1 MEATM
6 KKLVFL
12 SLLLVS
18 SLACATLEKAL
29 EAGQPTPT
37 PFVLPTVVSQQ
48 TSEPAPTDVTRREN
62 FDVICASEI
71 PEAVEA
77 YNQGVTY
84 ETAGDIASAEKAY
97 REAIALDPNYCDA
110 MDNLALVLRQNG
122 NIDEAIALYENSIK
136 IAPDNGVAHLGLA
149 NTYMELEEYD
159 KALVE
164 YNALGVIDPN
174 DPEGYYGA
182 GRVYFS
188 KENYKDAI
196 TQFSIAEELYKA
208 EGSAYLVDAQ
218 VYLGFSYALIDDYE
232 TGRDYLEMVYPQM
245 QDNGY
250 VNYFLGY
257 CYYYGTSI
265 RDENLAKQYLL
276 RARDLG
282 IDLGPELEAFVNT
295 P

>member
-1 MEATM
+1 M
-6 KKLVFL
+6 KKLLFL
-12 SLLLVS
+12 SLLLVG

-29 EAGQPTPT
+29 ETGQATPT
-37 PFVLPTVVSQQ
+37 PFVFPTLVPQQ
-48 TSEPAPTDVTRREN
+48 TNEPAPTDVTRREN
-62 FDVICASEI
+62 FDVYCSSEVA
-71 PEAVEA
+71 EAVEA
-77 YNQGVTY
+77 YNKGVTY
-84 ETAGDIASAEKAY
+84 ETAGDLASAEKAY

-122 NIDEAIALYENSIK
+122 NTDEAIALYENSIK

-149 NTYMELEEYD
+149 NTYMGLEEYD
-159 KALVE
+159 KALAE
-164 YNALGVIDPN
+164 YNVLLTIDPN

-188 KENYKDAI
+188 KENYNEAI
-196 TQFSIAEELYKA
+196 AQFSIAEELYKA

-232 TGRDYLEMVYPQM
+232 TGRDYLELTYPQM
-245 QDNGY
+245 KDNGY

-265 RDENLAKQYLL
+265 RDDKLAKEYLI

-282 IDLGPELEAFVNT
+282 IDLGSELEAFVNT

>member
-1 MEATM
+1 M
-6 KKLVFL
+6 KKLFFL

-18 SLACATLEKAL
+18 SLACATIEKAL
-29 EAGQPTPT
+29 ESEQPTPT
-37 PFVLPTVVSQQ
+37 PFILPTVVPQQ
-48 TSEPAPTDVTRREN
+48 TSEPVPTDVTRREN
-62 FDVICASEI
+62 SDVICASEV

-84 ETAGDIASAEKAY
+84 ESAGDLASAEKAY

-122 NIDEAIALYENSIK
+122 NTDEAIALYENSIK

-164 YNALGVIDPN
+164 YNTLLDIDPN

-188 KENYKDAI
+188 KENYNEAI

-208 EGSAYLVDAQ
+208 EGSAYIVDAQ

-232 TGRDYLEMVYPQM
+232 TGRDYLETVYPQM

-265 RDENLAKQYLL
+265 RDEKLAKQYLL

-282 IDLGPELEAFVNT
+282 IDLGSELDTFINT